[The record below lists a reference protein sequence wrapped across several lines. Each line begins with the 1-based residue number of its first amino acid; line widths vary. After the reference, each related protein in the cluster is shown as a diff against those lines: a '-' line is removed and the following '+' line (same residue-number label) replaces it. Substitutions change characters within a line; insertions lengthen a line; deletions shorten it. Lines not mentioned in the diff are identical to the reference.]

1 MNNLF
6 IRIIVDSW
14 NDVLLLFDQITRK
27 SENWAFRGH
36 SDECWKLSTKFE
48 READKYK
55 CDSYWFK
62 NREKIILNDFQ
73 RKAHHYVQNLPQPEN
88 YIEWLS
94 LLQHYGGPS
103 RLLDFTYSY
112 YLAVFFAVQTSDINS
127 AIWAVNINRL
137 IDKLSKIKGYNLIEK
152 EHTYEGMIERNN
164 HWAET
169 VIKDRKN
176 NDIVFIVEP
185 FHQHERILIQQGLFL
200 FPGNIEKPFEYNLC
214 SSFEFDFED
223 LSTNNAL
230 EMKFSE
236 TGKLDF
242 SESSIIKI
250 VIPSSLHSKALTEL
264 YKMNI
269 TAATLFPGLDG
280 FARSLSFH
288 FRQLDYFL
296 HREDQGTTFENA
308 KS

>member
-6 IRIIVDSW
+6 VRIIVNSW
-14 NDVLLLFDQITRK
+14 NEILLLFDQITRK

-36 SDECWKLSTKFE
+36 SDERWKLSTKFE
-48 READKYK
+48 READKYQ
-55 CDSYWFK
+55 CDPFWFK

-73 RKAHHYVQNLPQPEN
+73 RKAHHYVQNLPQSEN

-127 AIWAVNINRL
+127 AIWAVNLNQL
-137 IDKLSKIKGYNLIEK
+137 IEKLSKIMGYNLIEK
-152 EHTYEGMIERNN
+152 EHTYEGIIQRNN

-169 VIKDRKN
+169 VIKNRKN

-185 FHQHERILIQQGLFL
+185 FQQNERILIQQGLFL

-214 SSFEFDFED
+214 SVFEFDFKD
-223 LSTNNAL
+223 LSTSNAL
-230 EMKFSE
+230 EIEFSE
-236 TGKLDF
+236 TAKLDF

-288 FRQLDYFL
+288 FRQLDFL
-296 HREDQGTTFENA
+296 LNREN
-308 KS
+308 